1 MCGEVEEYFRIT
13 NLFLQAI
20 LLFLIL
26 DVFCLCTLPD
36 AQRPDFG
43 EFEVSTE
50 HQAGN
55 DNR

>member
-1 MCGEVEEYFRIT
+1 MEEYFRIT
-13 NLFLQAI
+13 KLLLQAI

-26 DVFCLCTLPD
+26 DVFCLRTLLD

-50 HQAGN
+50 HQAG
-55 DNR
+55 DDDR